1 MGEQELEKKKTRV
14 NFFHKANKK
23 GSKGR
28 GSISGI
34 KMDIKMVKLRQL
46 TRNED

>member
-1 MGEQELEKKKTRV
+1 MGEQELEKKIPGSI
-14 NFFHKANKK
+14 FFIRPIKK

-46 TRNED
+46 TRNEY